1 MTRTTETTR
10 ALLEEACE
18 LGAERAL
25 SKLGLADEGAQGD
38 IDELRELL
46 RAWRDAK
53 ASMRRAVIEWI
64 VRTLLALLLIGLA
77 LRFGLSGML
86 K

>member
-1 MTRTTETTR
+1 MTRSAETTR
-10 ALLEEACE
+10 ALLEEASQ

-25 SKLGLADEGAQGD
+25 SKLGLADENAQGD
-38 IDELRELL
+38 IGELRELL

-77 LRFGLSGML
+77 LRFGLGGLL